1 MYWYINNIE
10 MYAVRRI
17 NKNKLE
23 KNEIRFWPKKDKVE
37 KKKVIKIIVMTK
49 PTDKVIKP
57 NKSGIE
63 NINVPA
69 KLDLTA
75 FKNP

>member
-1 MYWYINNIE
+1 
-10 MYAVRRI
+10 
-17 NKNKLE
+17 
-23 KNEIRFWPKKDKVE
+23 VE